1 MRHQKRKKRNSRTR
15 DFEAQNIR
23 LGIKILTVDRM
34 KCIVKVA
41 NNLRISQKTKY
52 EGMDLM
58 EEVID
63 KEATVG
69 KQPNAMAATVSYLS
83 SLRNNERITFRS
95 HYQKQA

>member
-1 MRHQKRKKRNSRTR
+1 MRNQKRKKRNSRTR

-23 LGIKILTVDRM
+23 PLGIKILTVDRM

-52 EGMDLM
+52 QAMDLM

-63 KEATVG
+63 KRLLLE
-69 KQPNAMAATVSYLS
+69 
-83 SLRNNERITFRS
+83 NNLMLWQLQYHICL
-95 HYQKQA
+95 H

>member
-1 MRHQKRKKRNSRTR
+1 MRNQKRKKRNSRTR

-23 LGIKILTVDRM
+23 PLGIKILTVDRM

-52 EGMDLM
+52 QAMDLM

-63 KEATVG
+63 KKLLLE
-69 KQPNAMAATVSYLS
+69 
-83 SLRNNERITFRS
+83 NNLMLWQL
-95 HYQKQA
+95 HYHTCLH